1 MIRSSLER
9 RRKTLRST
17 DNPGDGRI
25 TPDPMSDNR
34 FSKRLHLLTS
44 SEFERVFAA
53 RNSAANPWLALHGV
67 PNGAAHPRLGIT
79 VSRRVGNAVARN
91 RWKRL
96 LRESFRLTQHQLPA
110 LDLVCTARAAT
121 PPPLAKLMEMIPQ
134 LSARIARRAR
144 PSAESNEGQTA

>member
-1 MIRSSLER
+1 M
-9 RRKTLRST
+9 
-17 DNPGDGRI
+17 N
-25 TPDPMSDNR
+25 DNR
-34 FSKRLHLLTS
+34 FPKCLHLLKS

-96 LRESFRLTQHQLPA
+96 LRESFRLTQHRLPA

-121 PPPLAKLMEMIPQ
+121 PPALAQLIEMIPH
-134 LSARIARRAR
+134 LAERIAGRAR
-144 PSAESNEGQTA
+144 PTAENAEGQSV